1 MNGRTQWL
9 GRGEE
14 PALTLGQLEG
24 SYPAYCKALR
34 MLIREGK
41 TLTQIKRTM
50 CCWHRLEMLH
60 ERMPRQYRE
69 PLLHYGMTKRAL
81 EGEDAS
87 KS

>member
-1 MNGRTQWL
+1 MAERNGSA
-9 GRGEE
+9 RGEE

-34 MLIREGK
+34 ILIREGK
-41 TLTQIKRTM
+41 TLNQIKRTM
-50 CCWHRLEMLH
+50 CWHRLEMLH
-60 ERMPRQYRE
+60 ERMPRQYRD

-81 EGEDAS
+81 DADQGLA